1 MVGFNCVFL
10 CTMQNLYTDIFENPA
25 RYRMFSCG
33 KSLFTIYNCHLRNK
47 YESIWSHHN
56 YIIYVVEGRKI
67 WHTAQ
72 GSYDLR
78 KGSCVFVRKGA
89 AIVEQFFDTQ
99 FCFAVFFLPD
109 EFICDVLKEK
119 SNPLQKTLRSYQPI
133 MSVENNRSIQIYFES
148 MIMYF
153 NSGIE
158 PDQALL
164 ELKFRELILTIADNP
179 INDELRSFFASLLQS
194 PQNASLMKV
203 MEDNFSF
210 NLKLEEFAKLSA
222 RSLSAFK
229 RDFKRQFDTTPGKWL
244 VERRLQHALHLLK
257 NVGRTVSE
265 AAFESG
271 FEDPSHFSRSFRKL
285 YGVSPI
291 AMRLQMIA

>member
-1 MVGFNCVFL
+1 
-10 CTMQNLYTDIFENPA
+10 
-25 RYRMFSCG
+25 
-33 KSLFTIYNCHLRNK
+33 
-47 YESIWSHHN
+47 
-56 YIIYVVEGRKI
+56 
-67 WHTAQ
+67 
-72 GSYDLR
+72 
-78 KGSCVFVRKGA
+78 VFVRKGA

-99 FCFAVFFLPD
+99 FCFAVFFIPD

-119 SNPLQKTLRSYQPI
+119 SRPLQKSLRSYQPI
-133 MSVENNRSIQIYFES
+133 IHIENNPPIEIYFQS
-148 MIMYF
+148 MMAYF
-153 NSGIE
+153 NSGVD
-158 PDQALL
+158 PDQTLL
-164 ELKFRELILTIADNP
+164 ELKFKELILTIADNP
-179 INDELRSFFASLLQS
+179 LNDELRSFFVSLLQS
-194 PQNASLMKV
+194 PQTTSLMKV

-229 RDFKRQFDTTPGKWL
+229 RDFKKQFDTTPGKWL
-244 VERRLQHALHLLK
+244 VERRLQHAFHLLK
-257 NVGRTVSE
+257 NVGRTVTE